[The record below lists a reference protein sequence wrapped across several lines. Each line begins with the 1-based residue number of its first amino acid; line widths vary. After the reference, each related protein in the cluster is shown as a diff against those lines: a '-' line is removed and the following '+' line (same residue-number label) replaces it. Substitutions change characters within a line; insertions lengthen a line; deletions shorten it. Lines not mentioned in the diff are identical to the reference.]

1 MTTALRWSTSLAWCT
16 MFVVPALLAFSA
28 WRGGA
33 WVLAVP
39 LFVYGA
45 LPLLDLATGP
55 DKENRA
61 PTAPGWVYRAL
72 PRLYVPVQLAVLAWT
87 LGVLA
92 SAPPLVMAGLLVAT
106 AINTALSIN
115 VAHELMHR
123 GGPVDG
129 RLSVLLMGAAF
140 YPHFVVEH
148 VFGHHRHVATPLDPA
163 SARAGESLYHFLPRT
178 LWGSLRSAW
187 SIEVERSGSR
197 FGPKNRVVRWWAL
210 TVAATLG
217 LALGAPAVAA
227 LFVLQ
232 GLGAVLLLEVINYV
246 EHYGLHRAE
255 LGPGRYERVRPAHSW
270 NSPERVT
277 NWVLLNLQRHSDHHA
292 FAGRPYEQLRH
303 HEDAPQL
310 PAGYPWM
317 MLLALLPPA
326 WFRVMDPRVSAWE
339 RAAA

>member
-1 MTTALRWSTSLAWCT
+1 MGSVLRWST
-16 MFVVPALLAFSA
+16 MFVVPALLALSA
-28 WRGGA
+28 RLGGA
-33 WVLAVP
+33 WVLLVP
-39 LFVYGA
+39 AFVYGA

-55 DKENRA
+55 DRENAAPPA
-61 PTAPGWVYRAL
+61 PTWVYRAL
-72 PRLYVPVQLAVLAWT
+72 PRIYVPVQLAALAYSLSVMVT
-87 LGVLA
+87 
-92 SAPPLVMAGLLVAT
+92 APPLVAAGLLVAT
-106 AINTALSIN
+106 AIDTALSIN

-129 RLSVLLMGAAF
+129 RLSVLLMSVAS

-163 SARAGESLYHFLPRT
+163 SARAGESVYRFLPRT
-178 LWGSLRSAW
+178 LAGSLKSAW
-187 SIEVERSGSR
+187 TIEVDRSGSR

-210 TVAATLG
+210 TLAGVVG
-217 LALGAPAVAA
+217 LALLSPLAAA
-227 LFVLQ
+227 LFVAS
-232 GLGAVLLLEVINYV
+232 GAGAVLLLEVINYV

-255 LGPGRYERVRPAHSW
+255 VAPGRYERVRPAHSW

-277 NWVLLNLQRHSDHHA
+277 NWILLNLQRHSDHHA

-317 MLLALLPPA
+317 MLLALVPAA
-326 WFRVMDPRVSAWE
+326 WFRVMDPRVQAWE

>member
-1 MTTALRWSTSLAWCT
+1 MGSLLRWST
-16 MFVVPALLAFSA
+16 MFVVPALLALSA
-28 WRGGA
+28 RLGGA
-33 WVLAVP
+33 WVLLVP
-39 LFVYGA
+39 VFVYGA

-55 DKENRA
+55 DRENPEPAA
-61 PTAPGWVYRAL
+61 PTWVYRAL
-72 PRLYVPVQLAVLAWT
+72 PRLYVPVQLAVL
-87 LGVLA
+87 LYVLTA
-92 SAPPLVMAGLLVAT
+92 LPLAAPLEALGLLAAT

-129 RLSVLLMGAAF
+129 RLSVVLMSAAF

-163 SARAGESLYHFLPRT
+163 SARAGESVYHFLPRT
-178 LWGSLRSAW
+178 LWGSLKSAW

-197 FGPKNRVVRWWAL
+197 AGPRNRVVRWWAL
-210 TVAATLG
+210 TLAALVGMVALSPWLG
-217 LALGAPAVAA
+217 LA
-227 LFVLQ
+227 FVLQ
-232 GLGAVLLLEVINYV
+232 GAGAVILLEVINYV

-255 LGPGRYERVRPAHSW
+255 VGPGRYERVRPHHSW

-277 NWVLLNLQRHSDHHA
+277 NWILLNLQRHSDHHA

-317 MLLALLPPA
+317 MLLALLPAA
-326 WFRVMDPRVSAWE
+326 WFRVMDPRVQAWE
-339 RAAA
+339 RAAAA